1 MRHHKAHAK
10 LGRKRN
16 QRRAL
21 LKTLAVS
28 LVMKEKIE
36 TTETKAKELR
46 PYVEKLI
53 THGKK
58 ETVTSKRFISSIL
71 GTRATKKFVSEI
83 IPKYKN
89 RNGGFIRITKS
100 RTRISD
106 GSKQSLV
113 EFV

>member
-28 LVMKEKIE
+28 LIMKNKIE
-36 TTETKAKELR
+36 TTETKAKALR
-46 PYVEKLI
+46 PYAEKLVSY
-53 THGKK
+53 GKK
-58 ETVTSKRFISSIL
+58 DTVASKRLISSL
-71 GTRATKKFVSEI
+71 VGNKATKKLISEI
-83 IPKYKN
+83 VPKYKD

-100 RTRISD
+100 RTRLSD
-106 GSKQSLV
+106 GSQQSLV

>member
-21 LKTLAVS
+21 LKSLAVS
-28 LVMKEKIE
+28 LIMKEKIE

-46 PYVEKLI
+46 PFAEKLVS
-53 THGKK
+53 HGKK
-58 ETVTSKRFISSIL
+58 ETVASKRLISSTV
-71 GTRATKKFVSEI
+71 GNRATKKLISEI
-83 IPKYKN
+83 VPKYKN
-89 RNGGFIRITKS
+89 RNGGYIRITKS
-100 RTRISD
+100 RTRLSD
-106 GSKQSLV
+106 GSPRSVV